1 MTIKP
6 WLSKNFLQM
15 MQWSNVRDY
24 PPKRKKPWLF
34 DNFMEMEE
42 IHSDHME
49 EPWTD
54 PGGEPPLPPPPNI
67 PQDPEDVEPDPCI
80 GDRNLWVT
88 VLPSS
93 IDCDGSKGFTLTF
106 SPDFQ
111 CIEIS
116 QAFFDEDG
124 PKVVDGLG
132 NTLEHPTNV
141 ENIIGGLKL
150 EKGCDDP
157 SLITLWA
164 SDCLCGGQSSVDIF
178 LSNCGVDCGEVE
190 LSGPPGVLSNGVYQ
204 YHYTNFPPEAEL
216 QWSVIGTGAVIGQ
229 DGKLFTSGACGILT
243 VIATSNCCG
252 SRFMYVKVANSGV
265 WLETQVLCD
274 KGGGSDACN
283 EYSNNNTR
291 NLRQEWTC
299 YSGTQ
304 NPAFYCAAYTPPSC
318 YTGQCPESTSPYTRH
333 VKQLDWGCP
342 P

>member
-49 EPWTD
+49 KPFED
-54 PGGEPPLPPPPNI
+54 PILPLPPPPDI
-67 PQDPEDVEPDPCI
+67 PQDPEDVEPDPCA
-80 GDRNLWVT
+80 GDRSLWVIAN
-88 VLPSS
+88 PSS
-93 IDCDGSKGFTLTF
+93 VDCDVGTGFSLII
-106 SPDFQ
+106 SPDFK
-111 CIEIS
+111 CIELT

-124 PKVVDGLG
+124 PHIVDSAG
-132 NTLEHPTNV
+132 NDLRHPTNIDDIV
-141 ENIIGGLKL
+141 GGLKL
-150 EKGCDDP
+150 EKGCNDP
-157 SLITLWA
+157 SSITLWV
-164 SDCLCGGQSSVDIF
+164 SDCLCGGQTSVDIF
-178 LSNCGVDCGEVE
+178 LDNCGVDCGEVE
-190 LSGPPGVLSNGVYQ
+190 LEGPTQVLSNGTYQ
-204 YHYTNFPPEAEL
+204 YEYTNFPSEAGQV
-216 QWSVIGTGAVIGQ
+216 QWNVIGQGASIGQ
-229 DGKLFTSGACGILT
+229 DGKLFTSGACGTLT

-265 WLETQVLCD
+265 WFETQVLCA
-274 KGGGSDACN
+274 KVGGFDACN

-299 YSGTQ
+299 LSGT
-304 NPAFYCAAYTPPSC
+304 PDPVFYCAAYTPPSC
-318 YTGQCPESTSPYTRH
+318 YTGQCPESTAPYTKQ